1 MKGLTTDSASEPIK
15 RNKRE
20 DQASTRKT
28 SYASNFFF
36 RVFFENNITKDGL

>member
-1 MKGLTTDSASEPIK
+1 MKGLTTDSAAEPIK

-20 DQASTRKT
+20 DHASTRKT

-36 RVFFENNITKDGL
+36 RVFFEKNITNDGR